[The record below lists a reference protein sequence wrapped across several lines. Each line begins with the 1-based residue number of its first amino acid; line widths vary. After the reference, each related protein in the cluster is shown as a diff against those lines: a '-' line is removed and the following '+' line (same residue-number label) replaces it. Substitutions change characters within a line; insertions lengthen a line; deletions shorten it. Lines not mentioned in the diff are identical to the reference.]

1 MIEYYLRSCIE
12 CGGKTI
18 KEDVCSKCRRKAK
31 HPGVKNYITRSEVNA
46 NAITEQSMTLEQAE
60 WLYADAMERLRVN
73 QTDQEAWH
81 DKRRA
86 VARLSREEIDTNT
99 LI

>member
-18 KEDVCSKCRRKAK
+18 KEDVCSKCRQKAE

-60 WLYADAMERLRVN
+60 WLYADAMERLKVN
-73 QTDQEAWH
+73 QSDQEAWH

-86 VARLSREEIDTNT
+86 VARLSREEIDEST
-99 LI
+99 LT